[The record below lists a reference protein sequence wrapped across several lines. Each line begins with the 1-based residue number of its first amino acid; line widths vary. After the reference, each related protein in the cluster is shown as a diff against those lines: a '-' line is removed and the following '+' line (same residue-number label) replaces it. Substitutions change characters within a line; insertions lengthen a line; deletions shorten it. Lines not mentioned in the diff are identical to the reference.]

1 MLKENGYLESIISK
15 NFRRIANN
23 HSLSQSQK
31 LTQTTD
37 IQDEEI
43 RMSTNLPYVEGTSEK
58 LRRILRSYKKG
69 RFSTLKRLRKL
80 LCKPKDRV
88 ATEDENNIVYEID
101 CSNCQAVYFG
111 ESKRSLKSRSDE
123 DKRSVRNGY
132 CDKNK
137 IA

>member
-1 MLKENGYLESIISK
+1 M
-15 NFRRIANN
+15 
-23 HSLSQSQK
+23 
-31 LTQTTD
+31 
-37 IQDEEI
+37 
-43 RMSTNLPYVEGTSEK
+43 
-58 LRRILRSYKKG
+58 RSHQ
-69 RFSTLKRLRKL
+69 RKL

-88 ATEDENNIVYEID
+88 ATEDENNVVYEID
-101 CSNCQAVYFG
+101 RSNCQAVYFG